1 MTTPNT
7 TGSITQIIGAVVDVR
22 FPEGALPPLL
32 NALRIDDEAKHIHV
46 VLEVETHLGEDTVR
60 CVAMSST
67 DGLVRGMAVVDTG
80 SAITVPVGEGALGR
94 IVNVVGEPVDQLGP
108 VKCDTRWP
116 IHRQAPLFADQ
127 ETSTEIFETGIKV

>member
-22 FPEGALPPLL
+22 FPEGGLPPLL
-32 NALRIDDEAKHIHV
+32 NALRVDDEEKGIHL

-67 DGLVRGMAVVDTG
+67 DGLVRGIPVTDTG
-80 SAITVPVGEGALGR
+80 S
-94 IVNVVGEPVDQLGP
+94 
-108 VKCDTRWP
+108 
-116 IHRQAPLFADQ
+116 
-127 ETSTEIFETGIKV
+127 